1 STNLA
6 LIFGTLLSSQGT
18 DASFRPFSPGPP
30 GFSLRSCVSNLT
42 RSFSRSVSGPEF
54 RIQRPVEAAFCLSTL
69 PFGGADFIR
78 SISAELIGL
87 RDPDKESVGSAG
99 SSFPSRASQRLTAA
113 LGCVQSEATV

>member
-1 STNLA
+1 MFLQRNLIPQPQGLGNGVSTNLA

-42 RSFSRSVSGPEF
+42 RFFSRSVSGPEF

-69 PFGGADFIR
+69 PFGVSTTLADF
-78 SISAELIGL
+78 
-87 RDPDKESVGSAG
+87 
-99 SSFPSRASQRLTAA
+99 
-113 LGCVQSEATV
+113 LGDS